1 MADMDKGCPGF
12 RRSGRA
18 GPEGHPHVPTP
29 CSLMKI
35 HTSRFGNVDIQPDD
49 ILFFRN
55 GMLGFE
61 ECQHWVILADAGN
74 RSVAW
79 LQSLQDPSVALP
91 VVSPRR
97 FVPDYQVRL
106 DPADIEMLHIT
117 SLNQAYVLAVV
128 SRDSDVL
135 TLNLRAPVII
145 NLDRRLGN
153 QVVTTDPQPIQYEL
167 TALPLPLRRI
177 A

>member
-1 MADMDKGCPGF
+1 
-12 RRSGRA
+12 
-18 GPEGHPHVPTP
+18 
-29 CSLMKI
+29 MKI
-35 HTSRFGNVDIQPDD
+35 QTTRFGNVDIQPDD
-49 ILFFRN
+49 ILFFR
-55 GMLGFE
+55 GGILGFE

-79 LQSLQDPSVALP
+79 LQSLQSAEVALP

-106 DPADIEMLHIT
+106 DPSDIDGLHLG
-117 SLNQAYVLAVV
+117 SVNQAYVLAVV
-128 SRDSDVL
+128 SRDRDVL

-145 NLDRRLGN
+145 NLDRRLGC
-153 QVVTTDPQPIQYEL
+153 QIVTSDQQPIQYEL